1 MMESIK
7 SGFVNLLFIIFLVAM
22 CLLLLKGCQLAVG
35 FLGSGGE
42 EEKAKPTV
50 VVDGQNGY
58 LIQNTF
64 IAVDKGSLKELVSY
78 YVADN
83 GEAILRMAD
92 NGRIFGGLKGEKVTV
107 IDSGFTQS
115 YIEIVSTGMRGYV
128 ESELVRSR
136 IEE

>member
-1 MMESIK
+1 MSK
-7 SGFVNLLFIIFLVAM
+7 SNSSGCGTVIFLIIVM
-22 CLLLLKGCQLAVG
+22 VMISLLAKGCQFANDLIG
-35 FLGSGGE
+35 TDE
-42 EEKAKPTV
+42 EEKKAKSTV

-58 LIQNTF
+58 LIQNAF
-64 IAVDKGSLKELVSY
+64 VAIDKESFDELISY

-83 GEAILRMAD
+83 GDAIIRMME
-92 NGRIFGGLKGEKVTV
+92 NGRVFAGSKGEKVTV

-128 ESELVRSR
+128 ESELVRSK